1 MKYLNLKFIILWFK
15 YSFSKYSRYK
25 YLFKLILNQK
35 PKTILEIGVYKGK
48 RSIEMMDLAQCFN
61 KQIIFYGF
69 DLFEKI
75 IKKKIKDE
83 LSKNPLSKDEIFTKL
98 KNLFPKAKINLIKG
112 DTIKTLK
119 NLDIKNK
126 IDFIFIDGGHSLN
139 TIKKDWQ
146 NVKKLIH
153 RNSLVVFDDYY
164 DDEHISKKF
173 GSKNIIK
180 NLGKNYISKILPS
193 NDKIYIKNKK
203 ILNSLVL
210 VKIKSRFTNREFY

>member
-1 MKYLNLKFIILWFK
+1 MKYLNFKFIILWFR

-48 RSIEMMDLAQCFN
+48 RSVEMMDLAQCFN

-75 IKKKIKDE
+75 TKRKIKNE
-83 LSKNPLSKDEIFTKL
+83 LSKNPLTKDQIFAKL
-98 KNLFPKAKINLIKG
+98 KYLFPKAEINLIKG
-112 DTIKTLK
+112 DTVKTLK
-119 NLDIKNK
+119 NLNIKNK
-126 IDFIFIDGGHSLN
+126 IDFIFIDGGHSIN

-164 DDEHISKKF
+164 DDENISKKF

-193 NDKIYIKNKK
+193 TDKIYIKNKK

-210 VKIKSRFTNREFY
+210 VKIKPNFTNREFY

>member
-1 MKYLNLKFIILWFK
+1 MKYLNFKFLILWFK

-61 KQIIFYGF
+61 KQITFYGF

-75 IKKKIKDE
+75 TKRKIKDE
-83 LSKNPLSKDEIFTKL
+83 LSKNPLSKDQIL
-98 KNLFPKAKINLIKG
+98 KQLKYLFPKAKINLIKG
-112 DTIKTLK
+112 NTIKTLK
-119 NLDIKNK
+119 NFNIKKK
-126 IDFIFIDGGHSLN
+126 IDFIFIDGGHSIN

-153 RNSLVVFDDYY
+153 KNSLVVFDDYY
-164 DDEHISKKF
+164 DDKHISKKF
-173 GSKNIIK
+173 GSNNIIK
-180 NLGKNYISKILPS
+180 NLGKNYISEILPS
-193 NDKIYIKNKK
+193 NDKIYVKNKK

-210 VKIKSRFTNREFY
+210 VKTRS

>member
-1 MKYLNLKFIILWFK
+1 MKYLNFKFMILWFR

-35 PKTILEIGVYKGK
+35 PKIILEIGVYKGK
-48 RSIEMMDLAQCFN
+48 RSIEMVDLAQCFN

-75 IKKKIKDE
+75 TKKKIKDE
-83 LSKNPLSKDEIFTKL
+83 LSKNPLNKDQIFTKL
-98 KNLFPKAKINLIKG
+98 KNLFPKSKINLIKG
-112 DTIKTLK
+112 NTIKTLK
-119 NLDIKNK
+119 NFKTKNK
-126 IDFIFIDGGHSLN
+126 VDFIFIDGGHSID

-146 NVKKLIH
+146 NVKKLMH
-153 RNSLVVFDDYY
+153 KNSIVVFDDYY

-173 GSKNIIK
+173 GSKKIIE
-180 NLGKNYISKILPS
+180 NLEKKYISKILPS
-193 NDKIYIKNKK
+193 KDIVVIGNKK

-210 VKIKSRFTNREFY
+210 VKIKD

>member
-1 MKYLNLKFIILWFK
+1 MKYLNFKFIILWFK

-75 IKKKIKDE
+75 TKKKIKDE

-193 NDKIYIKNKK
+193 TDKIYVKNKK

>member
-1 MKYLNLKFIILWFK
+1 MKYLNFKFLILWFK

-61 KQIIFYGF
+61 KQITFYGF

-75 IKKKIKDE
+75 TKRKIKDE
-83 LSKNPLSKDEIFTKL
+83 LSKNPLSKDQIL
-98 KNLFPKAKINLIKG
+98 KQLKYLFPKAKINLIKG
-112 DTIKTLK
+112 NTIKTLK
-119 NLDIKNK
+119 NFNIKKK
-126 IDFIFIDGGHSLN
+126 IDFIFIDGGHSIN

-146 NVKKLIH
+146 NVKKLMH
-153 RNSLVVFDDYY
+153 KNSLVVFDDYY
-164 DDEHISKKF
+164 DDKHISKKF
-173 GSKNIIK
+173 GSNNIIK
-180 NLGKNYISKILPS
+180 NLGKNYISEILPS
-193 NDKIYIKNKK
+193 NDKIYVKNKK

-210 VKIKSRFTNREFY
+210 VKTRS

>member
-1 MKYLNLKFIILWFK
+1 MKYLNFKFIILWFK

-48 RSIEMMDLAQCFN
+48 RSIEMVDLAQCFY
-61 KQIIFYGF
+61 KKIIFYGF

-75 IKKKIKDE
+75 TKKKIKDE

-119 NLDIKNK
+119 NFNTKNK
-126 IDFIFIDGGHSLN
+126 IDFIFIDGGHSIE
-139 TIKKDWQ
+139 TIKKDWK
-146 NVKKLIH
+146 NVKKLMH
-153 RNSLVVFDDYY
+153 KNSLVVFDDYY
-164 DDEHISKKF
+164 DDEYISKKF
-173 GSKNIIK
+173 GSKNVIK
-180 NLGKNYISKILPS
+180 NLGKDYIAKILPS
-193 NDKIYIKNKK
+193 TDKIYVNDKK

-210 VKIKSRFTNREFY
+210 VKIKS

>member
-1 MKYLNLKFIILWFK
+1 MKYLNFKFMILWFR

-48 RSIEMMDLAQCFN
+48 RSIEMVDLAQCLN

-69 DLFEKI
+69 DMFEEITKR
-75 IKKKIKDE
+75 KIKDE
-83 LSKNPLSKDEIFTKL
+83 LSKNPLSKDQILNKL
-98 KNLFPKAKINLIKG
+98 KYLFPKAKINLIKG
-112 DTIKTLK
+112 NSIKTLK
-119 NLDIKNK
+119 NFNIKKK
-126 IDFIFIDGGHSLN
+126 IDFIFIDGGHSIN

-153 RNSLVVFDDYY
+153 KNSLVVFDDYY

-193 NDKIYIKNKK
+193 TDKIYLKNKK

-210 VKIKSRFTNREFY
+210 VKIKS

>member
-1 MKYLNLKFIILWFK
+1 MKYLNFKFIILWFR

-48 RSIEMMDLAQCFN
+48 RSIEMVDLAQCLN

-69 DLFEKI
+69 DLFEEITKR
-75 IKKKIKDE
+75 KIKDE
-83 LSKNPLSKDEIFTKL
+83 LSKNPLSKDQILNKL
-98 KNLFPKAKINLIKG
+98 KYLFPKAKINLIKG
-112 DTIKTLK
+112 NTIKTLK
-119 NLDIKNK
+119 NFNIKKK
-126 IDFIFIDGGHSLN
+126 IDFIFIDGGHSIN
-139 TIKKDWQ
+139 TIKNDWQ

-153 RNSLVVFDDYY
+153 KNSLVVFDDYY

-193 NDKIYIKNKK
+193 TDKIYLKNKK

-210 VKIKSRFTNREFY
+210 VKIKS

>member
-1 MKYLNLKFIILWFK
+1 MKYLNFKFLILWFK

-75 IKKKIKDE
+75 TEKKIKDE

-193 NDKIYIKNKK
+193 TDKIYVKNKK

>member
-1 MKYLNLKFIILWFK
+1 MILWFR

-48 RSIEMMDLAQCFN
+48 RSIEMVDLAQCLN

-69 DLFEKI
+69 DMFEEITKR
-75 IKKKIKDE
+75 KIKDE
-83 LSKNPLSKDEIFTKL
+83 LSKNPLSKDQILNKL
-98 KNLFPKAKINLIKG
+98 KYLFPKAKINLIKG
-112 DTIKTLK
+112 NTIKTLK
-119 NLDIKNK
+119 NFNIKKK
-126 IDFIFIDGGHSLN
+126 IDFIFIDGGHSIN

-153 RNSLVVFDDYY
+153 KNSLVVFDDYY

-193 NDKIYIKNKK
+193 TDKIYLKNKK

-210 VKIKSRFTNREFY
+210 VKIKS